1 MPGVKLHPMAK
12 KRFMDLKLEDKVAL
26 VTGSN
31 RGTGEVIAST
41 LAAEGATV
49 IGHNNNGSTESK
61 LAHIVYGD
69 IATEA
74 GRQQVLEQVEALDLP
89 VDILVNNYGS
99 ADRHKWADS
108 SHDKWLQMYE
118 VNLLS
123 AARLIQGLLEPMK
136 AGGWGRIINL
146 GTIGSHQP
154 NNVMPA
160 YYAAKGA
167 LATMGVSLAKE
178 LTGTG
183 ITVNTISPGLIR
195 TEEVEAAY
203 RAKAAREGWGDNW
216 DVIVKNIAETDFP
229 NPCARI
235 AEREE
240 VADLV
245 AFIASPRAG
254 YINGQNLRVDGGMV
268 RYV

>member
-1 MPGVKLHPMAK
+1 
-12 KRFMDLKLEDKVAL
+12 MDLKLKNKVAL

-31 RGTGEVIAST
+31 RGTGEVIAVT
-41 LAAEGATV
+41 LAAEGAIV
-49 IGHNNNGSTESK
+49 IGHANNAGYETD
-61 LAHIVYGD
+61 LPHQVWGD
-69 IATEA
+69 IATES
-74 GRQQVLEQVEALDLP
+74 GRQQVLSQIAELGLG
-89 VDILVNNYGS
+89 VDILVNNYGT
-99 ADRHKWADS
+99 ADRHKWSDS
-108 SHDKWLQMYE
+108 DHDKWLQMYE
-118 VNLLS
+118 VNVLS
-123 AARLIQGLLEPMK
+123 AARLIQGLMEPMK
-136 AGGWGRIINL
+136 DTGWGRIINL

-154 NNVMPA
+154 NNIMPA

-195 TEEVEAAY
+195 TEEVEAGY
-203 RAKAAREGWGDNW
+203 RAKAKREGWGDDW
-216 DVIVKNIAETDFP
+216 DEIVKKIAETDFP
-229 NPCARI
+229 NPSARI

-254 YINGQNLRVDGGMV
+254 YINGQNLRIDGGMV